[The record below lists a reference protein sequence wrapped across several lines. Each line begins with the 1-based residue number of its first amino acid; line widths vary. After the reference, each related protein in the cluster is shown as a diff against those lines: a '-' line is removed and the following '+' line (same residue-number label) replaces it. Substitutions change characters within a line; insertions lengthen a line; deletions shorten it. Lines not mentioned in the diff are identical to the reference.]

1 MAKQPD
7 RPPGKRIKRGRLHF
21 TEDEAAA
28 KSGPST
34 SGQVGPKPKSTGKFK
49 QDEEREKPSSR
60 LRTEDRQAGEETAA
74 GDTATENTG
83 KKERTAT
90 GEKKSKQEKRFEK
103 AQAKAEHAGEKL
115 NASKEKLAAQKPPK
129 PDSLPKKAVKAAG
142 AGVWAYGHQKIHE
155 VEHENVG
162 TEGAHKTELLAEA
175 GLRKTTRY
183 AKRRIREHPARQVE
197 KWQNKSVKA
206 NANLHYQQ
214 MAQEHPELTS
224 NPLSR
229 FSQKWK
235 LKRQYAKQA
244 KETARQGAKA
254 AKKTAVT
261 TEKLAARAAAF
272 VKRHP
277 IGVLIA
283 IGVFLVFVI
292 FNSILSGLPML
303 GNGMLNAVM
312 GTSYTA
318 EDEDILGAN
327 EDYTA
332 LENELKQE
340 IANIES
346 THPGYDEY
354 RYNVDEIGH
363 NPYELTSYLIAKL
376 RTYTRA
382 NVQDELRALFEAQY
396 KLTLTEE
403 MEIRYR
409 TETRTG
415 TTTSTDPDTGET
427 TTEEYEYE
435 VEVPYEYYILN
446 VTLQN
451 RTLPFTVDSLLTAEQ
466 KEIYDITL
474 ELKGNK
480 PYLWDDIYTGG
491 GGSYDPGSDYTIPG
505 EALSDPAFAA
515 LITEAEKYL
524 GYPYVWGGSSPSTSF
539 DCSGF
544 VCWVYT
550 ASGVHS
556 LPRTTAQGIF
566 NQCSYVSSS
575 DAKPGDIIFFTG
587 TYASGSPVSHVGIY
601 VGNGMMVHCG
611 DPIKYASINTDYWQS
626 HFYAFGRLN

>member
-1 MAKQPD
+1 M
-7 RPPGKRIKRGRLHF
+7 
-21 TEDEAAA
+21 
-28 KSGPST
+28 
-34 SGQVGPKPKSTGKFK
+34 
-49 QDEEREKPSSR
+49 
-60 LRTEDRQAGEETAA
+60 
-74 GDTATENTG
+74 
-83 KKERTAT
+83 
-90 GEKKSKQEKRFEK
+90 
-103 AQAKAEHAGEKL
+103 
-115 NASKEKLAAQKPPK
+115 
-129 PDSLPKKAVKAAG
+129 
-142 AGVWAYGHQKIHE
+142 
-155 VEHENVG
+155 
-162 TEGAHKTELLAEA
+162 
-175 GLRKTTRY
+175 
-183 AKRRIREHPARQVE
+183 
-197 KWQNKSVKA
+197 
-206 NANLHYQQ
+206 
-214 MAQEHPELTS
+214 
-224 NPLSR
+224 
-229 FSQKWK
+229 
-235 LKRQYAKQA
+235 
-244 KETARQGAKA
+244 
-254 AKKTAVT
+254 
-261 TEKLAARAAAF
+261 
-272 VKRHP
+272 
-277 IGVLIA
+277 
-283 IGVFLVFVI
+283 
-292 FNSILSGLPML
+292 
-303 GNGMLNAVM
+303 
-312 GTSYTA
+312 
-318 EDEDILGAN
+318 
-327 EDYTA
+327 
-332 LENELKQE
+332 
-340 IANIES
+340 
-346 THPGYDEY
+346 
-354 RYNVDEIGH
+354 DEIGH

-382 NVQDELRALFEAQY
+382 DVQGELRALFEAQY

-415 TTTSTDPDTGET
+415 TTTSTDPETGET
-427 TTEEYEYE
+427 TTEDYEYE

-451 RTLPFTVDSLLTAEQ
+451 RTLPFVVNSLLTAEQ

-480 PYLWDDIYTGG
+480 PYLWDDIYLGG

-601 VGNGMMVHCG
+601 VGNGMMIHCG

>member
-83 KKERTAT
+83 QKGRTAA

-115 NASKEKLAAQKPPK
+115 NASKEKLAAQKPQK

-206 NANLHYQQ
+206 NASLHYQQ

-283 IGVFLVFVI
+283 IGIFLVFVI

-451 RTLPFTVDSLLTAEQ
+451 RTLPFTVNSLLTAEQ

>member
-28 KSGPST
+28 KSGSST

-60 LRTEDRQAGEETAA
+60 LRTEDRQAGEATADD
-74 GDTATENTG
+74 DTGQEG
-83 KKERTAT
+83 RTTAK
-90 GEKKSKQEKRFEK
+90 EKKSKQEKRFEK
-103 AQAKAEHAGEKL
+103 AQTKAEHAGEKL

-162 TEGAHKTELLAEA
+162 TEGAHKTELLVEA

-206 NANLHYQQ
+206 NADLHYQQ

-272 VKRHP
+272 VNRHP

-376 RTYTRA
+376 RTYSRA

-451 RTLPFTVDSLLTAEQ
+451 RTLPFTVNSLLTAEQ